1 MKIQIIQKK
10 KKKLFE
16 IKENDMPFELFII
29 TFYIYFY
36 YLFYRTYNT
45 NIDIVNVI
53 YLWDHQTT
61 ASTQNQKKWI
71 NK

>member
-1 MKIQIIQKK
+1 
-10 KKKLFE
+10 
-16 IKENDMPFELFII
+16 MPFELFII

-53 YLWDHQTT
+53 YL
-61 ASTQNQKKWI
+61 
-71 NK
+71 